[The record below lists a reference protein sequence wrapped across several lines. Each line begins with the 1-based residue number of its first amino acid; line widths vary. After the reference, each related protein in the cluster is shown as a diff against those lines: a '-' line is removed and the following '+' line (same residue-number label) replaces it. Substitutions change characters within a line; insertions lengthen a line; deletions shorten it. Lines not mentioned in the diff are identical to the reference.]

1 MVVAIL
7 MIANF
12 QDNAFLSLFVSSVA
26 LAYGYISYLELE
38 ELLVISM
45 GFSFYLQFTSTNFS
59 YFINFSPSFIVLILI
74 WSNPGFWRGLV
85 CNKVLRK
92 TVGVWL
98 TWAMSI
104 AIVIALSLAANQ
116 VSIAFGNLA
125 EIAKLLVAALFGLT
139 VAVITLS
146 SRAEDRLRLTQIWVL
161 SASIISIVMLV
172 IFVSYTR
179 FPNSILKNV
188 VIDENRLSG
197 TFEDP
202 NLFAVYLLLSLGGCL
217 FLAMR
222 NRRWWTAVPVAV
234 VTTALSFTNS
244 RAALVALGALAL
256 YGVILLRKN
265 HQFVARFALLSGG
278 SLIVFMT
285 ARPLADLV
293 QRTLD
298 RLIAAPRPSAHDG
311 QPFVETLNTPPT
323 PSVHDGQP
331 FVSLAREEPV
341 FVDIRLNL
349 WETALQNW
357 VGNPIF
363 GIGYGEFARSA
374 VADADGKLLSEA
386 GILVH
391 NTFLSMLAESGVLGF
406 VLFTGPVLAVF
417 WISWSRMNFEIAV
430 VSATFLS
437 SVAMMNAYNLQNSV
451 LVWFAFAVLVGLI
464 ATSYSD
470 QLRDSRRTRL
480 GFPHD
485 SPA

>member
-161 SASIISIVMLV
+161 SASIISIV
-172 IFVSYTR
+172 
-179 FPNSILKNV
+179 
-188 VIDENRLSG
+188 
-197 TFEDP
+197 
-202 NLFAVYLLLSLGGCL
+202 
-217 FLAMR
+217 
-222 NRRWWTAVPVAV
+222 
-234 VTTALSFTNS
+234 
-244 RAALVALGALAL
+244 
-256 YGVILLRKN
+256 GV
-265 HQFVARFALLSGG
+265 
-278 SLIVFMT
+278 
-285 ARPLADLV
+285 
-293 QRTLD
+293 
-298 RLIAAPRPSAHDG
+298 
-311 QPFVETLNTPPT
+311 
-323 PSVHDGQP
+323 
-331 FVSLAREEPV
+331 
-341 FVDIRLNL
+341 
-349 WETALQNW
+349 
-357 VGNPIF
+357 
-363 GIGYGEFARSA
+363 
-374 VADADGKLLSEA
+374 
-386 GILVH
+386 
-391 NTFLSMLAESGVLGF
+391 
-406 VLFTGPVLAVF
+406 
-417 WISWSRMNFEIAV
+417 
-430 VSATFLS
+430 
-437 SVAMMNAYNLQNSV
+437 
-451 LVWFAFAVLVGLI
+451 
-464 ATSYSD
+464 
-470 QLRDSRRTRL
+470 
-480 GFPHD
+480 
-485 SPA
+485 